1 MRSPNNLLLGALS
14 AGDLAALGRHLTKV
28 SLTRGE
34 VLFEPGGLVRAVH
47 FPTDSTVLTITI
59 PMLNGAT
66 VETVTIG
73 REGAAGGVVSQGL
86 VPAFG
91 RVLTLFPGLALRID
105 IPDLQA
111 IKRGSKTVANLFTR
125 YSDCLV
131 AQLQQGVACNAQH
144 TTEQRVARWLL
155 ETQDRVGDEV
165 PLTQEYLAQMLGI
178 HRSYLNKAAKALQ
191 AAGLIRY
198 HRGLITITNRTGLEQ
213 AACECYAR
221 IRAHYENVL
230 AGLYP
235 SGERH

>member
-14 AGDLAALGRHLTKV
+14 AGDLAALSQHLTKV

-34 VLFEPGGLVRAVH
+34 VLFEPSDLVRTVH
-47 FPTDSTVLTITI
+47 FPIDSTVLAITI
-59 PMLNGAT
+59 PMLNGST
-66 VETVTIG
+66 VETVAIG
-73 REGAAGGVVSQGL
+73 REGAVGGVVSQGL

-91 RVLTLFPGLALRID
+91 RALTQFPGLALRID
-105 IPDLQA
+105 ILDLQT
-111 IKRGSKTVANLFTR
+111 IKRGSETVANLFTR

-144 TTEQRVARWLL
+144 TAEQRVVRWLL

-198 HRGLITITNRTGLEQ
+198 HRGFITITNRTGLEQ

-221 IRAHYENVL
+221 VRAHYENVL
-230 AGLYP
+230 AGVYP